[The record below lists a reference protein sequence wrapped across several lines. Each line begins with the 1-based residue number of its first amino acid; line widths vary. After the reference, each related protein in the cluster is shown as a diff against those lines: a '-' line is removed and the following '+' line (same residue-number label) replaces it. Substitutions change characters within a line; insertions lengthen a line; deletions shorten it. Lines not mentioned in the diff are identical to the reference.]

1 MLRIH
6 PAARAIPADA
16 GDRQFHI
23 FERQFP
29 DLGLFEVEALHRMFQ
44 HVRRMGQNRLVIA
57 RCAGNGG
64 ARVDRRI
71 ASRKFAIVQEED
83 QRVPRFGAA
92 DQAKARYQAVSLV
105 CEWRAPQSRPNSLA
119 SRRAP
124 ACSSRGAAASQATA
138 APTRSMS
145 IRPRSAASLMSIAA
159 VPGVSTKAPG
169 VMVVTAIPV
178 AARSGAIPAANRS
191 SAAFEARS
199 EAPT

>member
-1 MLRIH
+1 
-6 PAARAIPADA
+6 
-16 GDRQFHI
+16 
-23 FERQFP
+23 
-29 DLGLFEVEALHRMFQ
+29 
-44 HVRRMGQNRLVIA
+44 MGQNRLVIA

-92 DQAKARYQAVSLV
+92 DQAKARHQAVSLV

-138 APTRSMS
+138 APTRSTS

-169 VMVVTAIPV
+169 VM
-178 AARSGAIPAANRS
+178 
-191 SAAFEARS
+191 RS
-199 EAPT
+199 EEHTSELQSLMPHLVCRLLLEKKKYCNKTQT